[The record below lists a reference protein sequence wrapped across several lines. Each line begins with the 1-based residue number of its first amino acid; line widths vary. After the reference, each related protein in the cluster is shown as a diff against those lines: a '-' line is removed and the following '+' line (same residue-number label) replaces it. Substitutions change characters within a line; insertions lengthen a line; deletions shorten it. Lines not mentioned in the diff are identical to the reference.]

1 VAGTTGWALDSLLV
15 SNQWFRF
22 PEPNFTL
29 TVTNALTV
37 VGTTSLWHRLE
48 LSNGWIACGSSD
60 LRSGRIGLS
69 RTAEG
74 GSRFSSTGEVR
85 VNRGWLGLV
94 SGGTNSVL
102 EALKLSVTNS
112 GVFQVEAAATNPAV
126 ADHGGLVRV
135 DMLEIG
141 PGAAVRP
148 YAHPTNGGAVSFIV
162 GQLRIA
168 PGGALDA
175 SAAGFR
181 EMGNFNANLGTGP
194 GRGNDYG
201 GAGYGGPGGTPQFG
215 TSGGIYGLTNA
226 PVMSGSAGG
235 KHGTSW
241 RQSNWGGGVVRV
253 KADKTVLEGA
263 IRADGGG
270 VGVQYGGGG
279 GSGGSILLWTTVLQ
293 AAPGTLSARGGD
305 GISGVSEAGGGGG
318 RIALWLGG
326 MTDSDAQNLMAN
338 VPVPGASATTN
349 WAGLVGS
356 VNLSGGTNAAVAA
369 RKGGTGSFVALSRPL
384 PSVGTLMMIR

>member
-1 VAGTTGWALDSLLV
+1 
-15 SNQWFRF
+15 
-22 PEPNFTL
+22 
-29 TVTNALTV
+29 
-37 VGTTSLWHRLE
+37 
-48 LSNGWIACGSSD
+48 
-60 LRSGRIGLS
+60 
-69 RTAEG
+69 
-74 GSRFSSTGEVR
+74 
-85 VNRGWLGLV
+85 
-94 SGGTNSVL
+94 
-102 EALKLSVTNS
+102 
-112 GVFQVEAAATNPAV
+112 
-126 ADHGGLVRV
+126 
-135 DMLEIG
+135 
-141 PGAAVRP
+141 
-148 YAHPTNGGAVSFIV
+148 VSFIV